1 MDAEVLK
8 VKLRFQFNTG
18 QEGMKGAGQT
28 ILYILN

>member
-1 MDAEVLK
+1 MDAEVPSYSTM
-8 VKLRFQFNTG
+8 QFNTG